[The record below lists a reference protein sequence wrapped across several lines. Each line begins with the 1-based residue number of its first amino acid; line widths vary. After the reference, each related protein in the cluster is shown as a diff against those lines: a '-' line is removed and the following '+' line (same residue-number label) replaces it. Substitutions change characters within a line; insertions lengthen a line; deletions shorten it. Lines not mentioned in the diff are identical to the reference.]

1 MPDLG
6 QISHSQLL
14 LQYLYALETLT
25 VETGTARYSPD
36 TSGMPIQSVIS
47 RPLSAPQ
54 DV

>member
-1 MPDLG
+1 MPDLDH
-6 QISHSQLL
+6 ISHSQLL

-25 VETGTARYSPD
+25 VETGAARYSPD
-36 TSGMPIQSVIS
+36 TRGMPVQPVIS